1 MAIWQYDL
9 HLIPRKA
16 IEDLFSTVPP
26 SLARK
31 TFDEVAWWKNY
42 QPVFDYESEIGS
54 FLSPREFWSDE
65 AKAWGEEDGTSIE
78 VWFEQK
84 LVTDIYVRINVASL
98 DVNVLEKLTGLTARC
113 EALFLTADLEVIEPD
128 LQNLTAHIK
137 QSNAFRF
144 VENPEQFLS
153 KNVDRLRVA

>member
-31 TFDEVAWWKNY
+31 RFDEIKWWENY
-42 QPVFDYESEIGS
+42 QPVFDYESEIGD
-54 FLSPREFWSDE
+54 FLSPRKFWSDE

-78 VWFEQK
+78 VWLEQK
-84 LVTDIYVRINVASL
+84 LVTDIYVRINAASL
-98 DVNVLEKLTGLTARC
+98 DVPNV
-113 EALFLTADLEVIEPD
+113 
-128 LQNLTAHIK
+128 
-137 QSNAFRF
+137 
-144 VENPEQFLS
+144 
-153 KNVDRLRVA
+153 